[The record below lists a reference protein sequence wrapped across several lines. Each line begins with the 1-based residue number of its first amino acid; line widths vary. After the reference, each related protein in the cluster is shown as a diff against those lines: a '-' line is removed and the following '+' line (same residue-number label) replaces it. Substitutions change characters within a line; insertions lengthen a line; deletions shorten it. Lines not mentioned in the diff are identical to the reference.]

1 MIYLDNSATTA
12 LSAGAIHKMR
22 EAMDCCGNP
31 SSLHSVGYEASRLL
45 EEARGSVAASLGQR
59 SRGGYE
65 LIFTGSGTEANNLAI
80 SGTAR
85 AKPRRSLE
93 RIITTD
99 AEHPSVSQPLA
110 QLEREGFEVIR
121 LSTRSGV
128 IDLDQ
133 YESALEGGAFMVSVM
148 MVNNESGAVFNVA
161 DIFERAKLRCPG
173 VITHCDATQ
182 GYMKLA
188 FTPQRIGADLLT
200 VSAHK
205 VHGPKGVGA
214 LLVSPDIIKSRN
226 LVPIIRGGGQENS
239 YRSGTENMIGIAGF
253 GGAAAE
259 YYPHLSARATKIT
272 ELRDYCES
280 ALVTLE
286 GIRLNRPR
294 GERAP
299 HIINLTLPGI
309 KSETMVHFLSS
320 RGIAVSSGAAC
331 SSRRAKVSRSLLA
344 FGLDE
349 REAANSIR
357 ISLSYT
363 NTKAEIDA
371 LADALREGLATL
383 VRS

>member
-12 LSAGAIHKMR
+12 LSAGAIHKMN

-31 SSLHSVGYEASRLL
+31 SSLHSVGYAASRLL
-45 EEARGSVAASLGQR
+45 EEARSAVAASLGQR
-59 SRGGYE
+59 ARGGYE

-80 SGTAR
+80 TGTAT
-85 AKPRRSLE
+85 AKPRRGTA

-99 AEHPSVSQPLA
+99 AEHPSVSKPIA
-110 QLEREGFEVIR
+110 QLEREGFEIIM
-121 LSTRSGV
+121 LSTRGGV
-128 IDLDQ
+128 IDLEQ
-133 YESALEGGAFMVSVM
+133 YESALGGGAFMVSLM
-148 MVNNESGAVFNVA
+148 MVNNESGAVFDVA
-161 DIFERAKLRCPG
+161 DIFARAKLRCPG

-182 GYMKLA
+182 AYMKLA

-214 LLVSPDIIKSRN
+214 LLVSPEIIKSRN

-239 YRSGTENMIGIAGF
+239 FRSGTENMIGIAGF
-253 GGAAAE
+253 GGAVAE
-259 YYPHLSARATKIT
+259 YYPHLSARSAKIS

-280 ALVTLE
+280 TLSVLE

-331 SSRRAKVSRSLLA
+331 SSRGGKVSRSLLA
-344 FGLDE
+344 FGLE
-349 REAANSIR
+349 EGEAENSIR
-357 ISLSYT
+357 ISLCYT

-371 LADALREGLATL
+371 LSSALREGLDTL